1 MVRKLREIFDELLHQ
16 RLGSAVIGLLVGP
29 CLARIEQRS
38 VDPRHRD
45 RDEEAE
51 IRVLA
56 ELGIVE
62 AAIKRSVEQRAGRLD
77 RHALDPTHR
86 RHATGPAGVDEPAL
100 DAALG
105 DAVLEEIAID
115 RRVARHEGGAEAGRE
130 GRSEEHTSELQSLM
144 RTSYAVFCLKK
155 K

>member
-1 MVRKLREIFDELLHQ
+1 M
-16 RLGSAVIGLLVGP
+16 
-29 CLARIEQRS
+29 RIS
-38 VDPRHRD
+38 DWSSDVCSSD
-45 RDEEAE
+45 
-51 IRVLA
+51 L
-56 ELGIVE
+56 LGIVE

-130 GRSEEHTSELQSLM
+130 GRLGLGHADLGPRDLRGIARKERSEEQTYEIQSLM
-144 RTSYAVFCLKK
+144 SNSYA
-155 K
+155 

>member
-1 MVRKLREIFDELLHQ
+1 MVRKLREIIDELLHQ
-16 RLGSAVIGLLVGP
+16 RLGSAVIGRLVGP

-62 AAIKRSVEQRAGRLD
+62 AAIKRSVEQRAGRIENG
-77 RHALDPTHR
+77 RASWR
-86 RHATGPAGVDEPAL
+86 GGGCQYEWISVVAG
-100 DAALG
+100 
-105 DAVLEEIAID
+105 
-115 RRVARHEGGAEAGRE
+115 
-130 GRSEEHTSELQSLM
+130 S
-144 RTSYAVFCLKK
+144 LKK
-155 K
+155 KK